1 MVELVTDASTSVKAL
16 MGMLA
21 NKNVY
26 CSHHDPDVSVVYRTV
41 LNM

>member
-21 NKNVY
+21 NKNVC
-26 CSHHDPDVSVVYRTV
+26 CSHDPDVSVVYRTV